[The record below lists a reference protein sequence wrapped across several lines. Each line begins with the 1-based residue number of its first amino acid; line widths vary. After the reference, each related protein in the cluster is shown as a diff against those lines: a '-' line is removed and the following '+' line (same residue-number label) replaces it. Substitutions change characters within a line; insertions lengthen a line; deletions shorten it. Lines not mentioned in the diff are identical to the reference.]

1 MVARIYIVCEVRSA
15 WR

>member
-1 MVARIYIVCEVRSA
+1 MVARIYIVCEVRSV